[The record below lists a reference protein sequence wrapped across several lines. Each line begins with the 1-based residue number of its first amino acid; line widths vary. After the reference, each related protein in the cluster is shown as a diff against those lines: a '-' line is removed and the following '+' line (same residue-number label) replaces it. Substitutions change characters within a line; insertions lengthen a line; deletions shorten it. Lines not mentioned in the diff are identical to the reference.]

1 MTVAVTT
8 LRSTIATA
16 LSNPT
21 VWQVFSFPPASPLAN
36 SVVVEPDDP
45 MITPS
50 NNSKNTISP
59 MYHCRIKLY
68 LPLLDNQG
76 SLQDLEKM
84 IPSLKKDAQIY
95 VHCAGGYRSMIAA
108 SMLKS
113 AGFGLV
119 KNVYGGWSKI
129 KELDLPKV
137 MPAKQSV

>member
-45 MITPS
+45 YIVPS
-50 NNSKNTISP
+50 NNQHITVAPLANF
-59 MYHCRIKLY
+59 RLKLY

-76 SLQDLEKM
+76 SLMDMEEFIVDVFTKL
-84 IPSLKKDAQIY
+84 
-95 VHCAGGYRSMIAA
+95 AA
-108 SMLKS
+108 SSLNYNIGS
-113 AGFGLV
+113 VSGVSVDTTAG
-119 KNVYGGWSKI
+119 
-129 KELDLPKV
+129 DLLTTEIRLSILTSW
-137 MPAKQSV
+137 A

>member
-45 MITPS
+45 YIVPS
-50 NNSKNTISP
+50 NNQHITVAPLANF
-59 MYHCRIKLY
+59 RIKLY

-76 SLQDLEKM
+76 SL
-84 IPSLKKDAQIY
+84 A
-95 VHCAGGYRSMIAA
+95 SMEDFIVDVFTKLAA
-108 SMLKS
+108 SSLNYNIGS
-113 AGFGLV
+113 VSGVSVDSTAGDLLTTEIRV
-119 KNVYGGWSKI
+119 SILTSWS
-129 KELDLPKV
+129 
-137 MPAKQSV
+137 

>member
-45 MITPS
+45 YIVPS
-50 NNSKNTISP
+50 NNQHITIAP
-59 MYHCRIKLY
+59 LANFRIKLY

-76 SLQDLEKM
+76 SLQDMETFIVDVFTKL
-84 IPSLKKDAQIY
+84 
-95 VHCAGGYRSMIAA
+95 AA
-108 SMLKS
+108 SSLNYNIGSVSGVSVDSTAGDMLTTEIRLS
-113 AGFGLV
+113 LLTS
-119 KNVYGGWSKI
+119 WS
-129 KELDLPKV
+129 
-137 MPAKQSV
+137 

>member
-45 MITPS
+45 YIVPS
-50 NNSKNTISP
+50 NNQHITIAP
-59 MYHCRIKLY
+59 LANFRLKLY

-76 SLQDLEKM
+76 SL
-84 IPSLKKDAQIY
+84 A
-95 VHCAGGYRSMIAA
+95 SMEDFIVDVFTKLAA
-108 SMLKS
+108 SSLNYNIGS
-113 AGFGLV
+113 VSGVSVDTTAGDLLTAEIRLSILTS
-119 KNVYGGWSKI
+119 WS
-129 KELDLPKV
+129 
-137 MPAKQSV
+137 

>member
-45 MITPS
+45 YIVPS
-50 NNSKNTISP
+50 NNQHITVAPLANF
-59 MYHCRIKLY
+59 RIKLY

-76 SLQDLEKM
+76 SLMDIEEFIVGVFTKL
-84 IPSLKKDAQIY
+84 
-95 VHCAGGYRSMIAA
+95 AA
-108 SMLKS
+108 SSLNYNIGS
-113 AGFGLV
+113 VSGVSVDTTAGDLLTAEIRLSILTS
-119 KNVYGGWSKI
+119 WS
-129 KELDLPKV
+129 
-137 MPAKQSV
+137 

>member
-45 MITPS
+45 YITPS
-50 NNSKNTISP
+50 NNQHITIAP
-59 MYHCRIKLY
+59 LANFRLKLY

-76 SLQDLEKM
+76 SLMDIEEFIVGVFTKLAAS
-84 IPSLKKDAQIY
+84 SLKYNIGSVSGVSVDTT
-95 VHCAGGYRSMIAA
+95 AGDLLTTEIRLSILT
-108 SMLKS
+108 S
-113 AGFGLV
+113 
-119 KNVYGGWSKI
+119 WS
-129 KELDLPKV
+129 
-137 MPAKQSV
+137 